1 MRKSIPTLIAFVLVI
16 SLSVLGQQSSALAQD
31 SSPNP
36 GDIVT
41 LGKAIFFDTDLSRPR
56 GQSCASCHD
65 PAAGFADPN
74 HLAVSNGA
82 IPSRVGNRNAQSIAY
97 AMFSPE
103 LYFDPTTT
111 PAIPE
116 GKYVGGL
123 FWDGRANTLEDQARQ
138 PFLNPLEMHNPNMK
152 TVVQSVRRAEF
163 AGLFKE
169 VFGGSSLKDVEQAY
183 GYVAQALAAYMR
195 SPEVNPFTSK
205 YDYWKKGQAEYTES
219 ELRGYQLF
227 TGMGAK
233 CFNCHSEPYFTNFGH
248 QNLGTPRNPELP
260 YYFLPPW
267 LNPDGENYIDRG
279 LGDFLRSA
287 GYPEEQAVKEDG
299 KFKIPSLRNCA
310 VTAPYAHNGYHQTLR
325 ELVVF
330 NNTRD
335 LPEANWPAPEVPETV
350 HRHPMAMPGT
360 LGRLGLN
367 DQQIDDIVAFLYTLT
382 DGYVPLP
389 ADPADLSAVAVDAY
403 HVDLTWT
410 DNAVS
415 EAGFRIERARVM
427 DGIADTFAQIG
438 TADMD
443 ATTFSDRTVSPNTT
457 YAYRVFA
464 FNVTGDS
471 LPTNLATVTTP
482 LPSIAAPSDLTGV
495 AVRINR
501 DLKNDRGTL
510 TWTDNSGNETGFQVQ
525 CSLSAGFSDP
535 MNFTAGANSTSI
547 TRVVS
552 RQFDFY
558 CRVRARNSVDFSAWS
573 NVVFVTTP

>member
-1 MRKSIPTLIAFVLVI
+1 MRKSIPALIAFVLFI
-16 SLSVLGQQSSALAQD
+16 SLSMLGLWSSALALD
-31 SSPNP
+31 SGPEP
-36 GDIVT
+36 GDIVS
-41 LGKAIFFDTDLSRPR
+41 LGKVIFFDTDLSRPR

-74 HLAVSNGA
+74 HLAVSTGA
-82 IPSRVGNRNAQSIAY
+82 IPNRVGNRNAQSISY
-97 AMFSPE
+97 AMYSPE

-116 GKYVGGL
+116 GKYHGGL
-123 FWDGRANTLEDQARQ
+123 FWDGRANTLEDQAKQ
-138 PFLNPLEMHNPNMK
+138 PFLNPLEMHNPNK
-152 TVVQSVRRAEF
+152 ITVVQSVRRAEY

-169 VFGGSSLKDVEQAY
+169 VFGPFSLRDVEQAY
-183 GYVAQALAAYMR
+183 EYIAQALADYMR

-227 TGMGAK
+227 TGTGAK

-248 QNLGTPRNPELP
+248 QNLGTPRNPDLP
-260 YYFLPPW
+260 YYFLPPS
-267 LNPDGENYIDRG
+267 LNPDGVDYIDQG

-310 VTAPYAHNGYHQTLR
+310 LTAPYSHNGYHETLR
-325 ELVVF
+325 DLVVF

-367 DQQIDDIVAFLYTLT
+367 DQQIDDIVAFLHTLT

-389 ADPADLSAVAVDAY
+389 AGPADLAAVAVNANQ
-403 HVDLTWT
+403 VDLTWT
-410 DNAVS
+410 DNAVN
-415 EAGFRIERARVM
+415 EAGFRIERATVI
-427 DGIADTFAQIG
+427 DEIPGPFAAIG

-443 ATTFSDRTVSPNTT
+443 ATTFSDGTVAPDTT

-464 FNVTGDS
+464 FNEAGDS
-471 LPTNLATVTTP
+471 LPADIAMVTTP
-482 LPSIAAPSDLTGV
+482 LPLLAAPADLAGV
-495 AVRINR
+495 AVRIKGDPR
-501 DLKNDRGTL
+501 NDKGTL
-510 TWTDNSGNETGFQVQ
+510 TWTDNSDNETSFQVQ
-525 CSLSAGFSDP
+525 CSLSTKFSNP
-535 MNFTAGANSTSI
+535 MNFFTGPNRTSL
-547 TRVVS
+547 TQVVS

-558 CRVRARNSVDFSAWS
+558 CRVRARNAVDNSAWS